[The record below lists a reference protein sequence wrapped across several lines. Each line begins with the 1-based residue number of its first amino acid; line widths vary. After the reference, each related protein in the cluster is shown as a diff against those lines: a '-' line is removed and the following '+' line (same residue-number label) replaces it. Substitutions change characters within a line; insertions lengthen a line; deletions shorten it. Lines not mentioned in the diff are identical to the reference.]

1 VAELGEAVLKLTVD
15 DSELTTRLGELRREI
30 ESLGSAG
37 TRGTSRSSARSTTR
51 SGGGGGGIA
60 APGDAD
66 RLAQLARDL
75 NLNTNWGKALRVL
88 GEVDADLAL
97 IGASQQFNL
106 NAGWTAALRQLQ
118 DISSDLALIGA
129 GDQVNLNTSWGT
141 ALQQL
146 REIDADLKL
155 VSAGEALNL
164 NTSWTSALQQL
175 KEIDGDLRLVS
186 AGESLNLNTSWT
198 SALQQLKEID
208 ADLKLVSAGESLNL
222 NSSWTAALGQLREIE
237 ADLRLV
243 AAGESLNLNSS
254 WTVALEQLQEVEA
267 DLRAI
272 RSGDALNLRTSW
284 TTALEQLQEI
294 DNDLRLIQGGR
305 DLNIA
310 TSWQTFLGQLEEVKA
325 DLDAA
330 ARQRVNAQTK
340 DTVRGRI
347 EENRLFPSGF
357 GAASRDNFGITSQ
370 TRAEQLDAD
379 LARVRAER
387 VRIEKQRAAGQR
399 RLIAFDKAEAKAIQD
414 SIKER
419 RKRRGEA
426 LGNALI
432 GGAFPAL
439 FGQGIGASLGGAAGG
454 GLGGLLGGNFG
465 FGLSLVGTAIGQRF
479 DDINKALENPIENF
493 EQLKIAGALSSKA
506 LETYAGALI
515 ETGRS
520 AEASLLIQ
528 KDLQDTFGSDGL
540 EGFKEVR
547 GATDELNRAF
557 GELSGQLGSFI
568 AGPLA
573 AFLRELAS
581 VGKNEATGVRFQN
594 LIGQLDPRQYEQV
607 RRTTDLATRDA
618 QRARGGNTFFPP
630 SEGDVAKGREAGIR
644 AAEEILGLR
653 KGEEEVE
660 KELAALRTRNAAQL
674 QNSYR
679 LIAAQVQ
686 GNKEKELDYL
696 EEEIKLR
703 KESELAELRARGIKD
718 SNDPRVQEVINRA
731 KLDQFRVDEQR
742 KLLPEDGSI
751 GKATNEL
758 KKLEERL
765 TRIKVGTEAFRGLVS
780 EIVIATDEA
789 RKLESEVAQIR
800 FDELYN
806 QLAFGDIALSFA
818 NVEDAVKQAEI
829 VVKNADFT
837 VDPETGQVSDAAQ
850 QAVTQLVYAKQALEN
865 LNNTKAIIEVEVLT
879 RGFANGDFSNAI
891 AQTVALREATAQ
903 LNDTKAR
910 IELDIIATGLEDG
923 QLAKNASNVRRQLE
937 LAKQVFD
944 RLDFSQIG
952 ADALAQP
959 GKREMT
965 VQDFMGAPGD
975 ALKVLESLY
984 GSLEE
989 PVKFDI
995 DASPIASALRD
1006 VIELEQEV
1014 ARLDGKKAQFTV
1026 EVIQQGLEN
1035 LSLDD
1040 TVSNIK
1046 QLQDAARQAFETSP
1060 LGSDVQLR
1068 ALDAYRAAGDRLK
1081 IAADALNQ
1089 SPEQLK
1095 KAAEQLRSSLQS
1107 GFKFLPRA
1115 QRQSLLESARADI
1128 ERGRRSGI
1136 LRPNF
1141 GAAGRRRTFEAADFV
1156 RNIERQR
1163 QEANPTLD
1171 LVAALKENTSAER
1184 NIRINVTMNADGSA
1198 SVTQSEQQAA
1208 LL

>member
-37 TRGTSRSSARSTTR
+37 TRGTSRSNTR
-51 SGGGGGGIA
+51 SATRSSGASGGIS

-106 NAGWTAALRQLQ
+106 NASWTAALQQ
-118 DISSDLALIGA
+118 FQEISSDLALISGGNA
-129 GDQVNLNTSWGT
+129 LNLNSSWAA

-146 REIDADLKL
+146 RDIDADLRL
-155 VSAGEALNL
+155 VSAGASLNL
-164 NTSWTSALQQL
+164 NSSWAAALQQL
-175 KEIDGDLRLVS
+175 EEIDRDLRLIS
-186 AGESLNLNTSWT
+186 AGESLNLNASWT
-198 SALQQLKEID
+198 AALQLLEEVD
-208 ADLKLVSAGESLNL
+208 ADLRLISAGDSLNL
-222 NSSWTAALGQLREIE
+222 RSSWTAALQQLEEIDSE
-237 ADLRLV
+237 LQYIQAGKDL
-243 AAGESLNLNSS
+243 N
-254 WTVALEQLQEVEA
+254 
-267 DLRAI
+267 I
-272 RSGDALNLRTSW
+272 RTSW
-284 TTALEQLQEI
+284 QKLLSQYAEI
-294 DNDLRLIQGGR
+294 
-305 DLNIA
+305 
-310 TSWQTFLGQLEEVKA
+310 KA
-325 DLDAA
+325 DIEAT
-330 ARQRVNAQTK
+330 ARGATNAETK
-340 DTVRGRI
+340 DTIRGRI
-347 EENRLFPSGF
+347 KENRRNPSGF
-357 GAASRDNFGITSQ
+357 GAASRDNFGISSQ
-370 TRAEQLDAD
+370 RRAELLDAD

-439 FGQGIGASLGGAAGG
+439 FGQGLGASLGGAAGG

-479 DDINKALENPIENF
+479 DDISKALENPIENF

-653 KGEEEVE
+653 KSEEEVE

-903 LNDTKAR
+903 LNNTKAR
-910 IELDIIATGLEDG
+910 IELDIIATGLDDG
-923 QLAKNASNVRRQLE
+923 QLAKNASNVKRQLE

-965 VQDFMGAPGD
+965 VQDFMGGPGD
-975 ALKVLESLY
+975 ALKVLENLY

-995 DASPIASALRD
+995 DASSVASALRD

-1014 ARLDGKKAQFTV
+1014 ARLDGKTAQFTV

-1040 TVSNIK
+1040 TVSNLK
-1046 QLQDAARQAFETSP
+1046 QLQAAARQVFETSP

-1089 SPEQLK
+1089 TPDQLK
-1095 KAAEQLRSSLQS
+1095 QAAEQLRSSLQS
-1107 GFKFLPRA
+1107 GFKFLPRG
-1115 QRQSLLESARADI
+1115 QRRSLLDSARDDI

-1141 GAAGRRRTFEAADFV
+1141 GAAGRRRIFEAADFV
-1156 RNIERQR
+1156 RSIERQR
-1163 QEANPTLD
+1163 QEANPTLA

-1184 NIRINVTMNADGSA
+1184 NIRINITMNADGTA
-1198 SVTQSEQQAA
+1198 TANQTEQQAA